1 MVIVSLPSF
10 AEPDRSIEDHKLG
23 PPARRPVLLSR
34 TRTWKPETRKT
45 NISMVIFRKT
55 ISGVSELS
63 LTRFVNRA
71 RRAAGMR
78 GQVTVLVTSSAE
90 VRDLNRR
97 FRRKNKATDVLSF
110 PAAPIEGDDNE
121 GDIAISADI
130 ASENAERFGHPT
142 AAELKILTL
151 HGILHLAGYDHETDN
166 GKMARKEARL
176 RRELHLPDAL
186 IERTENGTS
195 AVGRQRKAR
204 SQQLLIASTRER
216 KADNRNRTAE
226 KRRKTGKPGRASGRR

>member
-1 MVIVSLPSF
+1 
-10 AEPDRSIEDHKLG
+10 
-23 PPARRPVLLSR
+23 
-34 TRTWKPETRKT
+34 
-45 NISMVIFRKT
+45 MVIFRKT

-71 RRAAGMR
+71 RRAAGMQ

-142 AAELKILTL
+142 AAELKVLTL

-195 AVGRQRKAR
+195 ATGYRLSAVGRRPKAG
-204 SQQLLIASTRER
+204 SQQPLITKEG
-216 KADNRNRTAE
+216 KADNRNRAAG
-226 KRRKTGKPGRASGRR
+226 KKRKTGKPGRASGRR

>member
-1 MVIVSLPSF
+1 
-10 AEPDRSIEDHKLG
+10 
-23 PPARRPVLLSR
+23 
-34 TRTWKPETRKT
+34 
-45 NISMVIFRKT
+45 MVIFRKT

-71 RRAAGMR
+71 RRAAGMQ

-130 ASENAERFGHPT
+130 ACENAERFGHPT
-142 AAELKILTL
+142 ATELKVLTL
-151 HGILHLAGYDHETDN
+151 HGILHLG
-166 GKMARKEARL
+166 L
-176 RRELHLPDAL
+176 RPR
-186 IERTENGTS
+186 N
-195 AVGRQRKAR
+195 RQRQDGAQG
-204 SQQLLIASTRER
+204 STPAS
-216 KADNRNRTAE
+216 RTA
-226 KRRKTGKPGRASGRR
+226 SS